1 VTPLPESTVEREL
14 AAMIDQ
20 PRASYSE
27 RLRAREAALAQ
38 LERRDASFSK
48 ARVACFVGFLLLV
61 VAGWQL
67 QLSWAWLLVPVLAFV
82 ILAMFHERVIERR
95 DAARRAV
102 AHYREG
108 LDRLAG
114 RWAGN
119 GVTATDFCD
128 AEHPYAQDLDLFGVG
143 SLFDLLCRAR
153 TRAGEEQF
161 ARWLTCHADARVDA
175 SAIAARQRS
184 VQALRDELDL
194 REDLAVLGAAARVAV
209 RPAALI
215 EWGRAPARLGAESRK
230 RLAIAGVILPLL
242 TTIGAVAWGLGAGFG
257 PWLLVIAA
265 LGSGAVHR
273 ALRETLARIAGP
285 VDRFGAELS
294 VLAAVLARIEAASF
308 EDPRLVE
315 LRAVLIEQGLRS
327 SDAIAGLRRL
337 AGWYEAQSNGLFAP
351 IAVLLMWGPNFA
363 LAIERWR
370 AFHGPHIAGWIAALA
385 ELEALSSLAGHAFEN
400 PEQVFPEVM
409 TDAQAGAPTI
419 DGEALGHP
427 LLTREACIAND
438 LHLCLPVRAHVI
450 SGSNMSGKSTFLRT
464 VGCNVVLALAGGP
477 VRARTLRL
485 TTLRIGATLRVQDSL
500 REGASRFWAELTRL
514 RTISEQAAS
523 APTLFLLDEIFH
535 GTNSHDRRIGAEAL
549 LRSLLGRGAI
559 GLMTTH
565 DLALAEAARALEP
578 AATNVHFQDELRD
591 GALHFD
597 YRMREGVVQRSNALE
612 LMRSVG
618 LDV

>member
-1 VTPLPESTVEREL
+1 MMVV
-14 AAMIDQ
+14 
-20 PRASYSE
+20 PRASYEE
-27 RLRAREAALAQ
+27 RLHAREAALAL
-38 LERRDASFSK
+38 LERRDANFSK

-61 VAGWQL
+61 IAGWQL
-67 QLSWAWLLVPVLAFV
+67 QLSWAWLGVPVLAFL
-82 ILAMFHERVIERR
+82 ILAVFHERVVERR
-95 DAARRAV
+95 DAARRAA

-114 RWAGN
+114 RWAGK
-119 GVTATDFCD
+119 GVTGTDYCD
-128 AEHPYAQDLDLFGVG
+128 TEHPYAADLDLFGVG

-153 TRAGEEQF
+153 TRAGEEQL
-161 ARWLTCHADARVDA
+161 ARWLTQHADARVDA
-175 SAIAARQRS
+175 IEIVHRQQS

-209 RPAALI
+209 RPKALI
-215 EWGRAPARLGAESRK
+215 DWGRAPAWIKPVRRT
-230 RLAIAGVILPLL
+230 RLAIAGVLLPVL
-242 TTIGAVAWGLGAGFG
+242 TTLGATAWALGFGFG

-273 ALRETLARIAGP
+273 ALRDTLARIAGP

-315 LRAVLIEQGLRS
+315 LRAVLHTGPRDNNSSS

-337 AGWYEAQSNGLFAP
+337 AGWYEAQNNGLFAP

-400 PEQVFPEVM
+400 PEQVFPDIM

-427 LLTREACIAND
+427 LLARELCVAND
-438 LHLCLPVRAHVI
+438 LHLLLPVRAHVI

-464 VGCNVVLALAGGP
+464 VGCNVVLALAGAP
-477 VRARTLRL
+477 VRARRLRL

-514 RTISEQAAS
+514 RTISEQAAA

-549 LRSLLGRGAI
+549 LRSLLGHGAI
-559 GLMTTH
+559 GLLTTH

>member
-1 VTPLPESTVEREL
+1 VTPLLEPAAEREL

-20 PRASYSE
+20 PRASYAE
-27 RLRAREAALAQ
+27 RLHAREAALAQ
-38 LERRDASFSK
+38 LERRDASFST
-48 ARVACFVGFLLLV
+48 ARVACFVGFLVLV

-67 QLSWAWLLVPVLAFV
+67 QLSWAWLSVPVLAFV

-119 GVTATDFCD
+119 GVIATDFCD
-128 AEHPYAQDLDLFGVG
+128 AEHPYAGDLDLFGVG

-153 TRAGEEQF
+153 TRAGEEQL

-175 SAIAARQRS
+175 TAIAARQRT

-215 EWGRAPARLGAESRK
+215 QWGRAPARLSVESQK

-242 TTIGAVAWGLGAGFG
+242 TTIGATAWGLGAGFG

-273 ALRETLARIAGP
+273 ALRDTLARIAGP

-294 VLAAVLARIEAASF
+294 VLAAVLARVEVASF

-315 LRAVLIEQGLRS
+315 LRAVLVSQNSSASRPDAGRS
-327 SDAIAGLRRL
+327 SEAIAGLRRL
-337 AGWYEAQSNGLFAP
+337 AGWYEAQRNGLFAP

-370 AFHGPHIAGWIAALA
+370 ALHGPHIEDWIAALA

-400 PEQVFPEVM
+400 PEQVFPE
-409 TDAQAGAPTI
+409 
-419 DGEALGHP
+419 
-427 LLTREACIAND
+427 LLAD
-438 LHLCLPVRAHVI
+438 
-450 SGSNMSGKSTFLRT
+450 
-464 VGCNVVLALAGGP
+464 
-477 VRARTLRL
+477 
-485 TTLRIGATLRVQDSL
+485 D
-500 REGASRFWAELTRL
+500 
-514 RTISEQAAS
+514 
-523 APTLFLLDEIFH
+523 
-535 GTNSHDRRIGAEAL
+535 
-549 LRSLLGRGAI
+549 
-559 GLMTTH
+559 
-565 DLALAEAARALEP
+565 
-578 AATNVHFQDELRD
+578 
-591 GALHFD
+591 
-597 YRMREGVVQRSNALE
+597 
-612 LMRSVG
+612 
-618 LDV
+618 